1 MIRKLFLALPVL
13 LLPQFASAQQMVV
26 TDPTLEATAASIQAT
41 QTQILQQ
48 LLAIHSLLLNGQ
60 ASLSPAQRAAMASG
74 MEKMIAAV
82 DSTDK
87 ASSKLATSNIGGA
100 ATGK

>member
-13 LLPQFASAQQMVV
+13 LLSQFASAQMVV
-26 TDPTLEATAASIQAT
+26 TDPSLEATAASIQAT

-48 LLAIHSLLLNGQ
+48 LIAIHSLLLNGQ
-60 ASLSPAQRAAMASG
+60 ASLSPAQRTAMADS

-82 DSTDK
+82 DSSGKTSGK
-87 ASSKLATSNIGGA
+87 LASSNVGGA